1 MTKKDIYEKLDYLR
15 ALADYDRD
23 KAPWGTEYCL
33 EVSLDVY
40 YKLKEDYYK
49 WNSIVIRHD
58 NDVEE
63 IMGLPFMKTA
73 NGTDV
78 IKLWREVK

>member
-1 MTKKDIYEKLDYLR
+1 MTLKEIYEKLDYLR
-15 ALADYDRD
+15 ALADYDRET
-23 KAPWGTEYCL
+23 APWGTEYCF

-49 WNSIVIRHD
+49 WNTFVIRHD

-63 IMGLPFMKTA
+63 IMGLPFVKTA

>member
-1 MTKKDIYEKLDYLR
+1 MTLKEIYEKLDYLR
-15 ALADYDRD
+15 ALADYDRET
-23 KAPWGTEYCL
+23 APWGTEYCF

-49 WNSIVIRHD
+49 WNTTVIRRD

-63 IMGLPFMKTA
+63 IMGLPFVKTA